1 MEVRAAIA
9 VDWSGARTGGGR
21 RIWLAEVTG
30 DELGAFQNRWN
41 VESLLAWLT
50 TRAERDPSLVLGLDF
65 AFSFPAWF
73 VSERCG
79 GTAQA
84 AWELATATGEDW
96 LHSPASPF
104 WGRPGVPRPVLE
116 GDRAH
121 LRATEQALTGAYGYP
136 KSVFQVGGA
145 GAVGTGSIRGMPLL
159 ARLRRAGFAVW
170 PFDPPTL
177 PLVVE
182 IYPRALTGPVV
193 KNDPAARRRYLDA
206 WGWPRD
212 PALRTKVA
220 ETEDGFDAAVSA
232 RQMALH
238 AEVFGDLPAPTD
250 QERLE
255 GRIWLPEGPVDRPA
269 AAPGRA
275 EQLPWRRSWDE
286 GISLQDEWT
295 AVAPDW
301 ITWARAP
308 GHDSYWRFHRDR
320 FIDLLPPPPLDVLD
334 LGCGEGR
341 LPRDLTALGY
351 RTAGVDISPAMIAAA
366 RDADPSG
373 RYEVA
378 NAAETPFADG
388 SFDLVTAFMS
398 LQDMEDMPAAVA
410 ETARVLRRGGCF
422 GIAIVHPLNSAGGFE
437 SLAPEAAFRLEGP
450 YLRERKYAD
459 EGGRDG
465 LRIRFASYHRPL
477 GAYFAALEEHG
488 FLVDR
493 LREVTVDARSV
504 EARPDRE
511 RWLGIPLFL
520 HLRALR
526 P

>member
-1 MEVRAAIA
+1 
-9 VDWSGARTGGGR
+9 
-21 RIWLAEVTG
+21 
-30 DELGAFQNRWN
+30 
-41 VESLLAWLT
+41 
-50 TRAERDPSLVLGLDF
+50 
-65 AFSFPAWF
+65 
-73 VSERCG
+73 
-79 GTAQA
+79 
-84 AWELATATGEDW
+84 
-96 LHSPASPF
+96 
-104 WGRPGVPRPVLE
+104 
-116 GDRAH
+116 
-121 LRATEQALTGAYGYP
+121 
-136 KSVFQVGGA
+136 
-145 GAVGTGSIRGMPLL
+145 
-159 ARLRRAGFAVW
+159 
-170 PFDPPTL
+170 
-177 PLVVE
+177 
-182 IYPRALTGPVV
+182 
-193 KNDPAARRRYLDA
+193 
-206 WGWPRD
+206 
-212 PALRTKVA
+212 
-220 ETEDGFDAAVSA
+220 
-232 RQMALH
+232 
-238 AEVFGDLPAPTD
+238 
-250 QERLE
+250 
-255 GRIWLPEGPVDRPA
+255 
-269 AAPGRA
+269 
-275 EQLPWRRSWDE
+275 
-286 GISLQDEWT
+286 
-295 AVAPDW
+295 
-301 ITWARAP
+301 
-308 GHDSYWRFHRDR
+308 
-320 FIDLLPPPPLDVLD
+320 VLD

-341 LPRDLTALGY
+341 LARDLTALGY
-351 RTAGVDISPAMIAAA
+351 RTAGVDISRAMIAAA

-378 NAAETPFADG
+378 NAAETPFADA

-410 ETARVLRRGGCF
+410 EAARVLRRGGCF